1 VFTMVQIKVSEAVAA
16 QPDKVFALLSDFEK
30 APKYSN
36 YWKSVKAVSR
46 EGNSAVYETVAE
58 AEGRKIAS
66 KTRMTKYPNERI
78 EAETIDGDGKGTKL
92 TFRLQSIPT
101 GTQIT
106 LEGDVVLPG
115 FAKLLGSVVKGR
127 IESGMQEELKIIKN
141 TVEKT

>member
-1 VFTMVQIKVSEAVAA
+1 MVQIKVSENVAA

-36 YWKSVKAVSR
+36 YWKSVKTVNR
-46 EGNSAVYETVAE
+46 EGNSTTYETVAE

-66 KTRMTKYPNERI
+66 VTRMTTYPNERI
-78 EAETIDGDGKGTKL
+78 DAETIDGDGKGTKL
-92 TFRLQSIPT
+92 SFRLQSIPT

-115 FAKLLGSVVKGR
+115 FAKMLGSLVKGR

-141 TVEKT
+141 ALEKT

>member
-1 VFTMVQIKVSEAVAA
+1 MVQIKVSESVAA

-36 YWKSVKAVSR
+36 YWKSVKAVSQ

-127 IESGMQEELKIIKN
+127 IESGMQEELKIMKN